1 MKFLLIKKSFQI
13 KWKYLIKSIV
23 IFFGIFIL
31 FQLTIGTVINNFQKE
46 VESQLSEEKII
57 LMKDKAREEMKKG
70 IEKDTILNPDDAQLL
85 GKFLNKLLKEIN
97 QN

>member
-1 MKFLLIKKSFQI
+1 MKIF
-13 KWKYLIKSIV
+13 LIKSLV

-31 FQLTIGTVINNFQKE
+31 FQLTIGTVIKNFQKE
-46 VESQLSEEKII
+46 VENQFSEEKII

-97 QN
+97 QI

>member
-1 MKFLLIKKSFQI
+1 MKIF
-13 KWKYLIKSIV
+13 LIKSMV

-31 FQLTIGTVINNFQKE
+31 FQLTIGTVIKNFQKE
-46 VESQLSEEKII
+46 VENQFSEEKII

-70 IEKDTILNPDDAQLL
+70 IEKDTILNADDAQLL

>member
-1 MKFLLIKKSFQI
+1 MKIF
-13 KWKYLIKSIV
+13 LIKSIV

-31 FQLTIGTVINNFQKE
+31 FQLTIGTVIKNFQKE
-46 VESQLSEEKII
+46 VENQLSEEKII

>member
-1 MKFLLIKKSFQI
+1 MKIF
-13 KWKYLIKSIV
+13 LIKSLV

-31 FQLTIGTVINNFQKE
+31 FQLTIGTVIKNFQKE
-46 VESQLSEEKII
+46 VENQFSEEKII

>member
-1 MKFLLIKKSFQI
+1 MKIF
-13 KWKYLIKSIV
+13 LIKSLV

-31 FQLTIGTVINNFQKE
+31 FQLTIGTVIKNFQKE
-46 VESQLSEEKII
+46 IESQLSEEKII

>member
-1 MKFLLIKKSFQI
+1 MKIF
-13 KWKYLIKSIV
+13 LIKSMI

-31 FQLTIGTVINNFQKE
+31 FQLTIGTVIKNFQKE
-46 VESQLSEEKII
+46 VENQFSEEKII

>member
-1 MKFLLIKKSFQI
+1 MKIF
-13 KWKYLIKSIV
+13 LIKSMV

-31 FQLTIGTVINNFQKE
+31 FQLTIGTVIKNFQKE
-46 VESQLSEEKII
+46 VENQLSEEKII

>member
-1 MKFLLIKKSFQI
+1 
-13 KWKYLIKSIV
+13 
-23 IFFGIFIL
+23 
-31 FQLTIGTVINNFQKE
+31 
-46 VESQLSEEKII
+46 
-57 LMKDKAREEMKKG
+57 MKDKAREEMKKG

>member
-1 MKFLLIKKSFQI
+1 MKIF
-13 KWKYLIKSIV
+13 LIKSIV

-31 FQLTIGTVINNFQKE
+31 FQLTIGTVIKNFQKE
-46 VESQLSEEKII
+46 VENQFSEEKII

>member
-1 MKFLLIKKSFQI
+1 MKIF
-13 KWKYLIKSIV
+13 LIKSIV

-31 FQLTIGTVINNFQKE
+31 FQLTIGTVIKNFQKE
-46 VESQLSEEKII
+46 VESQLSKEKII

-70 IEKDTILNPDDAQLL
+70 IEKDTILTPDDAQLL

>member
-1 MKFLLIKKSFQI
+1 MKIF
-13 KWKYLIKSIV
+13 LIKSIV

-31 FQLTIGTVINNFQKE
+31 FQLTIGTVIKNFQKE
-46 VESQLSEEKII
+46 IESQLSEEKII

>member
-1 MKFLLIKKSFQI
+1 MKIF
-13 KWKYLIKSIV
+13 LIKSMV

-31 FQLTIGTVINNFQKE
+31 FQLTIGTVIKNFQKE
-46 VESQLSEEKII
+46 IESQLSEEKII

>member
-1 MKFLLIKKSFQI
+1 MKIF
-13 KWKYLIKSIV
+13 LIKSLV

-31 FQLTIGTVINNFQKE
+31 FQLTIGTVIKNFQKE
-46 VESQLSEEKII
+46 VENQFSEEKII

-70 IEKDTILNPDDAQLL
+70 IEKDTILNADDAQLL

>member
-1 MKFLLIKKSFQI
+1 MKIF
-13 KWKYLIKSIV
+13 LIKSMV

-31 FQLTIGTVINNFQKE
+31 FQLTIGTVIKNLQKE
-46 VESQLSEEKII
+46 VENQFSEEKII

>member
-1 MKFLLIKKSFQI
+1 MKIF
-13 KWKYLIKSIV
+13 LIKSMV

-31 FQLTIGTVINNFQKE
+31 FQLTIGTVIKNLQKE
-46 VESQLSEEKII
+46 VENQLSEEKII

>member
-1 MKFLLIKKSFQI
+1 MKIF
-13 KWKYLIKSIV
+13 LIKSLV

-31 FQLTIGTVINNFQKE
+31 FQLTIGTVIKNFQKE
-46 VESQLSEEKII
+46 VENQFSEEKII

-85 GKFLNKLLKEIN
+85 GKFLNKVLKEIN